1 MFISD
6 WYKWKFFHFHLHN
19 VLVDSADFS
28 LFGAILELKLPPNY
42 PKTCALNALKYVTA
56 FRGTLTGAETRS
68 RDILLDLKWIV
79 NTLHKSSR
87 FKLAMHSI
95 QNTIDIA
102 GSDNVWLAGDSL
114 GSAIALLAGKNM
126 SKKGYNLPTYLFNS
140 PFTSAPLERIN
151 HQKITQ
157 GIHIAS
163 SVMKVGISA
172 ALKGHHHHHDHTSH
186 DEHDDPFAEL
196 SAWVPHLFVNPGDHI
211 CSGYINYFAEG
222 EVEKIGARKIEKIA
236 TKCTLESL
244 LSDALDRNS
253 EPLHLLPS
261 LELNINMG
269 HTSGF
274 RAAHGIEQW
283 WDPHLRFKSLMY
295 LYK

>member
-1 MFISD
+1 MQ
-6 WYKWKFFHFHLHN
+6 LHKVASN
-19 VLVDSADFS
+19 GRYARVLHRAILNNADTRMSVVLANGPVLDKEIGPVLELLQNEKPLFRSIKYRDYFQFQYNADFS

-151 HQKITQ
+151 HQKIRQ
-157 GIHIAS
+157 GIHIS
-163 SVMKVGISA
+163 IGVMKVGLSA
-172 ALKGHHHHHDHTSH
+172 VLKGQHHH
-186 DEHDDPFAEL
+186 
-196 SAWVPHLFVNPGDHI
+196 DHI
-211 CSGYINYFAEG
+211 CSGYINYFAQREKMEKKG
-222 EVEKIGARKIEKIA
+222 EFTVRCFGQKFRTGVSA
-236 TKCTLESL
+236 SL
-244 LSDALDRNS
+244 S
-253 EPLHLLPS
+253 
-261 LELNINMG
+261 
-269 HTSGF
+269 
-274 RAAHGIEQW
+274 RAKSANYKYGSHVRLQSST
-283 WDPHLRFKSLMY
+283 WD
-295 LYK
+295 